1 MPALNFKSIVNE
13 GMFGKFGIMT
23 KIIIGAGLGQQQRQ
37 KSARGREHIM
47 KVRLDLELPGSGYRL
62 CDSFTWDIG
71 NPENCPMDFAKV
83 LLSEEEEALNN
94 PQNVAVVAQEIE
106 SQIVAYCSKL
116 SLNLHR
122 TVEALEVEDSDSQDE
137 DEVSST
143 ELN

>member
-1 MPALNFKSIVNE
+1 
-13 GMFGKFGIMT
+13 
-23 KIIIGAGLGQQQRQ
+23 
-37 KSARGREHIM
+37 
-47 KVRLDLELPGSGYRL
+47 
-62 CDSFTWDIG
+62 
-71 NPENCPMDFAKV
+71 
-83 LLSEEEEALNN
+83 
-94 PQNVAVVAQEIE
+94 VVAQEIE